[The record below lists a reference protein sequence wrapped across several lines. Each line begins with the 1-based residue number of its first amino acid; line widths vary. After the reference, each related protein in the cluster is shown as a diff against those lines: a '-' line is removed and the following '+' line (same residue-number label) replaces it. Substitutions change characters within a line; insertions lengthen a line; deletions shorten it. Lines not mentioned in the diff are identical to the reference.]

1 MLQRVTTYEDV
12 ERIAF
17 AKLKL
22 FAQGTPLQSAEPAPL
37 SKGKHDLRC
46 WIYLAASA
54 VATLGWIWFLA
65 RIALGLLQ
73 TMWGFLQ
80 NIALNARPLLGLR

>member
-1 MLQRVTTYEDV
+1 VLQRVTTYGDV

-17 AKLKL
+17 AKLEL

-37 SKGKHDLRC
+37 SKGKYDLRC

-65 RIALGLLQ
+65 RNALGLLQ

>member
-1 MLQRVTTYEDV
+1 MLQRVTTYGEVDGEV

-17 AKLKL
+17 AKWEL
-22 FAQGTPLQSAEPAPL
+22 FAQGTLQSAEPASL
-37 SKGKHDLRC
+37 SKGKYDLRC

-54 VATLGWIWFLA
+54 AATLGWIWFLA
-65 RIALGLLQ
+65 RVALGLLL

-80 NIALNARPLLGLR
+80 NI

>member
-1 MLQRVTTYEDV
+1 MLQRVTTYGEVDGEV

-17 AKLKL
+17 AKCEL
-22 FAQGTPLQSAEPAPL
+22 FGTPLQSAEPVPL
-37 SKGKHDLRC
+37 SKEKYDLRC
-46 WIYLAASA
+46 RIYLAASA

-65 RIALGLLQ
+65 RIALGLLL

-80 NIALNARPLLGLR
+80 NI

>member
-1 MLQRVTTYEDV
+1 MLQRVTTYGEVDGEVDGEV

-17 AKLKL
+17 AKWEL
-22 FAQGTPLQSAEPAPL
+22 FAQGTPLQSAEPACL
-37 SKGKHDLRC
+37 SKGKYDLRC

-54 VATLGWIWFLA
+54 AATLGWIWFLA
-65 RIALGLLQ
+65 RVALGLLL

-80 NIALNARPLLGLR
+80 NI